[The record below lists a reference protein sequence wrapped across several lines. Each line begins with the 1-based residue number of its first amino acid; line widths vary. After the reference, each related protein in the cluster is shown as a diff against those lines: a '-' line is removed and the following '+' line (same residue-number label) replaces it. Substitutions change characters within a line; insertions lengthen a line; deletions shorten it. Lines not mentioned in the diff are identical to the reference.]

1 MPRHN
6 KSVFKPVSTRAE
18 EALRATGHAVLGAVE
33 LTFFHGV
40 YPIIGEWS
48 GDPMRSWYLTAPGP
62 LSKNWVCYFDAAQV
76 YPTHDRVVQARFE
89 GPPRMWAFMPSD
101 VRQREDAEA
110 LAPVLMDVLNLRR
123 RGV

>member
-18 EALRATGHAVLGAVE
+18 EALRATGHAVLGAAE
-33 LTFFHGV
+33 LTFFSGV
-40 YPIIGEWS
+40 APIIGEWR
-48 GDPMRSWYLTAPGP
+48 GDPMRSWCLTAPGP

-76 YPTHDRVVQARFE
+76 YPVLTDDVRARFK
-89 GPPRMWAFMPSD
+89 GPPRMWAFMPPD

-123 RGV
+123 RGA